1 MRRRVVVTDQAFG
14 GVTAEAAVAAQ
25 FGATFSSHQCTS
37 EEQTIQAVNGSDVVL
52 VNFAPI
58 TAAVLRTLA
67 PGATVVRYGI
77 GYDNIDVEAARELG
91 IAVANVPDY
100 GSDTVADHAAACLLM
115 LLRKIPQYDRAVRV
129 NGWCQPASLGSMPG
143 FSSTTVALIGT
154 GRIGRALNRRLQG
167 FGFTVLAHDPYAD
180 AAVLKDEGL
189 QLVGLDELLRR
200 ANAVSLHLPLT
211 PENAHLVNAEFLSL
225 MRRGSFL
232 VNTSRGGLVDES
244 ALASAIE
251 QGHLAGACLDV
262 FDPEPLATDSK
273 LRALSDVF
281 LTPHA
286 AFFSDDSLEALQRLA
301 AEEAGRAL
309 AGSPLRSP
317 VV

>member
-1 MRRRVVVTDQAFG
+1 MSRRVVVTDQAFG

-25 FGATFSSHQCTS
+25 FGATFSSHQCAS
-37 EEQTIQAVNGSDVVL
+37 EEQTIQAVTGSDVVL

-77 GYDNIDVEAARELG
+77 GYDNVDVEAARELG

-115 LLRKIPQYDRAVRV
+115 LLRKIPQYDRAIRV
-129 NGWCQPASLGSMPG
+129 EGWCQPASFGSMPG

-154 GRIGRALNRRLQG
+154 GRIGRAFNRRLQV

-180 AAVLKDEGL
+180 AAALEDEGMK
-189 QLVGLDELLRR
+189 LVGLDELLTQ

-211 PENAHLVNAEFLSL
+211 PANARSVNAEFLSL

-232 VNTSRGGLVDES
+232 INTSRGGLVDEN
-244 ALASAIE
+244 ALADAIE
-251 QGHLAGACLDV
+251 RGHLAGACLDV
-262 FDPEPLATDSK
+262 FDPEPLAADSK
-273 LRALSDVF
+273 LRALPDVF

-309 AGSPLRSP
+309 AGLPLRSP